1 MNPLGCGGVPP
12 FGGGGVQRDAV
23 NKQEHRSR
31 QDRGDPW
38 FRRRQHPETGCEIDF
53 HYVDATTARL
63 GLNDHVYTL
72 KKQ

>member
-1 MNPLGCGGVPP
+1 MQSRNKSVDPTRIAATLGFAG
-12 FGGGGVQRDAV
+12 ASI
-23 NKQEHRSR
+23 KTL
-31 QDRGDPW
+31 
-38 FRRRQHPETGCEIDF
+38 ETGCEIDF